1 MIQCRQLKDDADAGT
16 IGKRWE
22 LLDEKL
28 KTYRHDKMKQK
39 LPVDSQMLGCAQ
51 EELAI
56 KRQQVEQVDK
66 MDQRYAET
74 MDKMS
79 QNMKKLTSS
88 IADGFLLLKQ
98 MMGYQQPPTMYHPQA
113 YNPYGSPTQV
123 IYDIGHAYFRLFPR

>member
-1 MIQCRQLKDDADAGT
+1 MMTILMEKKLIMIQCRQLKDDADAGT

-74 MDKMS
+74 MDKMPITLGRK
-79 QNMKKLTSS
+79 MLTS
-88 IADGFLLLKQ
+88 G
-98 MMGYQQPPTMYHPQA
+98 
-113 YNPYGSPTQV
+113 
-123 IYDIGHAYFRLFPR
+123 